1 MTTLLQRSQILDAK
15 LKSLT
20 LAKRHADDYNLI
32 QQRTQEWN
40 VRNENLRVFRSRT
53 ACLTLRV
60 EDVTEVT
67 SKRAA
72 LRQNASTVLARLKQD
87 DDINQLT
94 RDAAWKRLLKSS
106 EGLTEFLEAAGR
118 KAWSAYLE
126 EQGSLE
132 DPVVLSQRTPP
143 TPQNDDALRAYKASY
158 AAYQVI
164 ARLSLPR
171 TTEDLAQLKTQI
183 AACRQAFERLTF
195 DLPDEVKRFFEAI
208 NAGTATLAQVTP
220 SVLEW
225 IAKHGRLEGFLVRN
239 SCQ

>member
-40 VRNENLRVFRSRT
+40 DRNEKLRVFRSRT
-53 ACLTLRV
+53 ACLTLRA

-72 LRQNASTVLARLKQD
+72 LLQNASTVLARLNQD

-94 RDAAWKRLLKSS
+94 RDAAWKRLLKSA
-106 EGLTEFLEAAGR
+106 EGLTEVLEAAGR

-126 EQGSLE
+126 ERGTLE
-132 DPVVLSQRTPP
+132 DPVALRLRTPP
-143 TPQNDDALRAYKASY
+143 TPQNDEALRAYQASY

-171 TTEDLAQLKTQI
+171 TEEDLTLLTTHV
-183 AACRQAFERLTF
+183 AACRQAFLLLTF
-195 DLPDEVKRFFEAI
+195 DLPIEVKRFFEAI
-208 NAGTATLAQVTP
+208 NAGSATLAQVTP

-225 IAKHGRLEGFLVRN
+225 IAKNGRLDGFRVR
-239 SCQ
+239 SAGQ

>member
-1 MTTLLQRSQILDAK
+1 MTTLLQRSQVLDAK
-15 LKSLT
+15 LKSLM
-20 LAKRHADDYNLI
+20 LAKRHADDHNLI

-40 VRNENLRVFRSRT
+40 DRNEKLRVLRSRM
-53 ACLTLRV
+53 ACLTLRA

-67 SKRAA
+67 SKRTA
-72 LRQNASTVLARLKQD
+72 LRQNAGTVLARLKQD

-106 EGLTEFLEAAGR
+106 EGLTEVLEAAGR

-126 EQGSLE
+126 EQGALE

-143 TPQNDDALRAYKASY
+143 TPQNDDALRAYQASY

-171 TTEDLAQLKTQI
+171 TEEDLAQLTAHV
-183 AACRQAFERLTF
+183 AACRHAYARLAF
-195 DLPDEVKRFFEAI
+195 DLPAEVKCFFEAI
-208 NAGTATLAQVTP
+208 NAGNATLAQVTP

-225 IAKHGRLEGFLVRN
+225 IAKHSRLGGFLVR
-239 SCQ
+239 SSGQ